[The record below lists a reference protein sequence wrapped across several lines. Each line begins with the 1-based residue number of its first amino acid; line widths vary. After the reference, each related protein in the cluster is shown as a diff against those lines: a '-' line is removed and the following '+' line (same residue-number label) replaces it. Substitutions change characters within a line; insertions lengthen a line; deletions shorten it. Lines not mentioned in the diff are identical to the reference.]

1 MALMFG
7 SFQVPD
13 YEAWKQ
19 MFDSD
24 PLGRK
29 DAALGHQIFRDI
41 EDPNH
46 IFVSIEFPTE
56 ADAKT
61 FRDRLL
67 GSAEVMSR
75 MTPIQ
80 PPTVVGAAD
89 EAKY

>member
-7 SFQVPD
+7 SFSVPD
-13 YEAWKQ
+13 YDAWKQ
-19 MFDSD
+19 MFDAD

-29 DAALGHQIFRDI
+29 QAAVGHQIFRDV

-46 IFVSIEFPTE
+46 IFVGIEFATE
-56 ADAKT
+56 ADAKA

-67 GSAEVMSR
+67 GSAEVMGR

-80 PPTVVGAAD
+80 PPTVVGTPD